1 MSRSVRFFLTGIP
14 LLALVTTL
22 PPLLM
27 ATSKGGSA
35 AFYLILVFALMTLAS
50 LPRNHDHSERLT
62 TVKSTLIA
70 ALGLSVFAVVISQWV
85 NGTWSGSEFERALR
99 LMLGLLL
106 VFTALCRIPAAYLRW
121 PIMGMLAA
129 CWVTAATIFPLAWQ
143 SGGRPQTEE
152 YNAVTYGNLTL
163 LFGVLMVYSLGWRL
177 TRWPRMEA
185 LIKVLSAAAAFSG
198 FLLTETRTGWLAV
211 PVFVLVGVALFNHRT
226 SLWRGVVLCTLT
238 IAAVAA
244 VGTSSPA
251 LRHRAEAGM
260 QEVAH
265 CRTAPLTDSSMCIR
279 LQLWSAAWQMFEA
292 NPLSGVGGG
301 KPFVRELQ
309 NAGARGEVSAFVA
322 KNFGEPHNDMLYA
335 LATSGI
341 LGGLA
346 LLAAYFVPAWL
357 FIRRLLIP
365 ALDPTLRVPA
375 AMGLAVCIGFA
386 LFGTTELMFRGMRT
400 VSFYAVTVAWLLAA
414 TYSATPARMT
424 RDGVAG

>member
-1 MSRSVRFFLTGIP
+1 MSRSLRYCLTGIP
-14 LLALVTTL
+14 LLTLVTAL
-22 PPLLM
+22 PILLM

-35 AFYLILVFALMTLAS
+35 AFYLILFCASATLAV
-50 LPRNHDHSERLT
+50 LPRSPDRLHDVNAILT
-62 TVKSTLIA
+62 A
-70 ALGLSVFAVVISQWV
+70 ALGLSVLAIVISQWV
-85 NGTWSGSEFERALR
+85 NDTWSGSEFERALR

-106 VFTALCRIPAAYLRW
+106 VFAAMRRLPATHLRW
-121 PIMGMLAA
+121 PIVGTLAA
-129 CWVTAATIFPLAWQ
+129 CWITATAILSLAWE
-143 SGGRPQTEE
+143 SGGRPRTEE

-163 LFGVLMVYSLGWRL
+163 LFGVLVVYSLGWRL
-177 TRWPRMEA
+177 TRWRRTEV
-185 LIKVLSAAAAFSG
+185 LIKLTSAAAAFSG
-198 FLLTETRTGWLAV
+198 FLVTETRTGWLAV
-211 PVFVLVGVALFNHRT
+211 PLFVLVGVALFNHRT
-226 SLWRGVVLCTLT
+226 SLWRGVALGA
-238 IAAVAA
+238 IIMIGVAA

-251 LRHRAEAGM
+251 LRHRAQVGM
-260 QEVAH
+260 QEVGH

-279 LQLWSAAWQMFEA
+279 LQLWSAAWHMFEG

-346 LLAAYFVPAWL
+346 LLAVYLAPAWL
-357 FIRRLLIP
+357 FMRRLLIP
-365 ALDPTLRVPA
+365 TLETAVRVPA
-375 AMGLAVCIGFA
+375 AMGLAVCLGFA

-414 TYSATPARMT
+414 TYSSTPVHIAK
-424 RDGVAG
+424 DGAGG

>member
-1 MSRSVRFFLTGIP
+1 MSRSIRYCLTGIP
-14 LLALVTTL
+14 LLTLVATL
-22 PPLLM
+22 PALLM

-35 AFYLILVFALMTLAS
+35 AFYLILVCALMTLAG
-50 LPRNHDHSERLT
+50 LPRRSEHLKNVNAILT
-62 TVKSTLIA
+62 A
-70 ALGLSVFAVVISQWV
+70 ALGLSVLAVVISQWV

-106 VFTALCRIPAAYLRW
+106 VFAALRRMPAAHLRW
-121 PIMGMLAA
+121 PIVGAIAA
-129 CWVTAATIFPLAWQ
+129 CWITATAILSLAWQ

-163 LFGVLMVYSLGWRL
+163 LFGVLVVYSLGWRL
-177 TRWPRMEA
+177 TRWRRTEMWVK
-185 LIKVLSAAAAFSG
+185 LVSAAAAFSG

-211 PVFVLVGVALFNHRT
+211 PLFVLVGVALFNHRT
-226 SLWRGVVLCTLT
+226 SLWRGVALGAV
-238 IAAVAA
+238 IMVAVAA

-251 LRHRAEAGM
+251 LRQRAEAGV
-260 QEVAH
+260 QEVDQ

-279 LQLWSAAWQMFEA
+279 LQLWSAAWHMFER
-292 NPLSGVGGG
+292 NPLTGVGGG

-322 KNFGEPHNDMLYA
+322 ENFGEPHNDMLYA

-346 LLAAYFVPAWL
+346 LLAVYLAPAWL
-357 FIRRLLIP
+357 FMRRLLIP
-365 ALDPTLRVPA
+365 TLDTALRVPA
-375 AMGLAVCIGFA
+375 AMGLAVCLGFA

-414 TYSATPARMT
+414 TYSATPARVAK
-424 RDGVAG
+424 DGAGG